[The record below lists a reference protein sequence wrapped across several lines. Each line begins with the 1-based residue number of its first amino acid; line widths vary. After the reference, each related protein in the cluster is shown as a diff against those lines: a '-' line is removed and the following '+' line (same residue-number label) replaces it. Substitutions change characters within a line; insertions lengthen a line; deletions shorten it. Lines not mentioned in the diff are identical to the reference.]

1 MFTYTIHTAPHNST
15 LSFHSSNEYVGRV
28 CRFHVH
34 IASYFPVA
42 YAYYHQRPN
51 SWDSN
56 FLAKYTCCPALH
68 RSCCLF
74 WFCVIIYCLQ
84 REPCSFKEKR
94 FGLCF
99 PPNQCTMNTADS
111 WAMRCDW
118 GLKVKGLCVCF
129 KAVSTHREG
138 GEKHD
143 HIWKL
148 YNISLVYP
156 SFLISQ
162 SIAIICS
169 LNPK

>member
-84 REPCSFKEKR
+84 REPCSFKEK
-94 FGLCF
+94 
-99 PPNQCTMNTADS
+99 
-111 WAMRCDW
+111 
-118 GLKVKGLCVCF
+118 KVWLMF
-129 KAVSTHREG
+129 S
-138 GEKHD
+138 
-143 HIWKL
+143 
-148 YNISLVYP
+148 
-156 SFLISQ
+156 SQ
-162 SIAIICS
+162 SMHNEYCQQLSDEMWLRPESQGPVCVFQGSFHSQRGRGETWSHLEIV
-169 LNPK
+169 